1 MKTKPT
7 IISVMVLALPL
18 ISGCKREPPVLTGR
32 QVEQVFEAQERVLDQ
47 QERLSQGRDDLESD
61 RRLWSE
67 RERSDPIVA
76 KSIEATG
83 ILLACCLPLALI
95 LLLLTNSKR
104 DQVDEAKADPV
115 LVEMISTESK
125 RLPQS
130 SPRSD
135 QANLPGQ

>member
-1 MKTKPT
+1 MIST
-7 IISVMVLALPL
+7 ITLLPL
-18 ISGCKREPPVLTGR
+18 LLSGCKREPPVLTDR
-32 QVEQVFEAQERVLDQ
+32 QVEQVFDAQTRMLDQ
-47 QERLSQGRDDLESD
+47 QEILSQGRDDLESD

-95 LLLLTNSKR
+95 LLLLTKSKR
-104 DQVDEAKADPV
+104 DRVDEARADPV
-115 LVEMISTESK
+115 LVEMLTTESK
-125 RLPQS
+125 RVPRA

-135 QANLPGQ
+135 QANLSDR